1 MKDKPTSIRLPNKT
15 IEDIDNIC
23 DGIGCSRNEWIKDTL
38 RDGVRR
44 ENSQDQG
51 IKDTKPEPEPEPE
64 PEPTPEPKPEV
75 KVVEIPNVT
84 VSELKNIQIVEEP
97 LDNSKKPV
105 IEMVEFNGTYIPKG
119 EVYET

>member
-44 ENSQDQG
+44 ENSQDQEADADADADAEAEAVA
-51 IKDTKPEPEPEPE
+51 KEEEV
-64 PEPTPEPKPEV
+64 PKEV
-75 KVVEIPNVT
+75 AELTNVR
-84 VSELKNIQIVEEP
+84 IVETP
-97 LDNSKKPV
+97 IDNSKKPI
-105 IEMVEFNGTYIPKG
+105 IEMVEFNGSYIPLAK
-119 EVYET
+119 VYET